1 VTGPSPHRPLA
12 HTLGLVL
19 FVVSSLAT
27 PVAAQQVWHVASGS
41 AGDGS
46 AAAPFG
52 RIQQAMQAAQPG
64 DTVLVAPGTYAE
76 LVATVRSGGPALPIT
91 LSSARGRGSVVVSRA
106 GQVLQVSHA
115 DVVIDG
121 LVFDGQYAATDA
133 VRVSSGGDR
142 LVLRNAEVRRSGR
155 DCIDMVA
162 PDDVLIEQSL
172 IHRCLW
178 WDGTA
183 RQDAHG
189 IVAGPAHGLT
199 VREVEIHTFSG
210 DAIQLD
216 PGRSLP
222 GWDDVLI
229 EDSRFWLAPLA
240 SAENGF
246 AKGVVPGENAIDTKI
261 QPDAPRASMV
271 IRNTVASGFRDGFI
285 NNMAAFNLK
294 ERIDVTLDGV
304 TVSDSQVAFRLR
316 GPGENGGAWVRLR
329 NVVVHD
335 VATAIRYEDRIEQ
348 VEVSHAT
355 FGAGVSRVFQAVNS
369 GWAGVVVRNSLVLG
383 GALPTEAPAGE
394 RNLAVAS
401 QAFEDAATH
410 DYRLASTT
418 AVDAGAF
425 LDGIA
430 TDRLGAPRV
439 QGPAPDLGA
448 YERAIVGAPGPT
460 LSVTLNAS
468 DPTNAVRLSWTNV
481 TGESGYEIARS
492 ADGRTYARV
501 ATTVADKTT
510 WSNSRLVS
518 GATYWYQVRA
528 ITDGIAGAYSAP
540 ARITLAPELAA
551 PSAPGQ
557 LSVRLSTSQPTTGV
571 VLSWQDTSLNEDGFH
586 VERSTD
592 GVTFSRISTR
602 SVNTTKYANGGLVSG
617 QLYWYRIRSF
627 NTLGSSAWTVPVSI
641 RTQ

>member
-1 VTGPSPHRPLA
+1 MTCPPPLRVLA

-19 FVVSSLAT
+19 FVSSLLASSA
-27 PVAAQQVWHVASGS
+27 AAQQVWHVAAGG

-52 RIQQAMQAAQPG
+52 RIQQGMQAAQPG
-64 DTVLVAPGTYAE
+64 DTVLVAPGTYPE
-76 LVATVRSGGPALPIT
+76 MVTTVRSGGPELPIT
-91 LSSARGRGSVVVSRA
+91 LSSASGRGTAVVSRA

-133 VRVSSGGDR
+133 VRVTSGGDR
-142 LVLRNAEVRRSGR
+142 LVFRNSEVRRSGR
-155 DCIDMVA
+155 DCVDMAA
-162 PDDVLIEQSL
+162 PDDVLFERSL

-189 IVAGPAHGLT
+189 IVAGAVHGLT
-199 VREVEIHTFSG
+199 VRDVEIHTFSG

-240 SAENGF
+240 SPENGF
-246 AKGVVPGENAIDTKI
+246 AAGVVPGENAIDTKI
-261 QPDAPRASMV
+261 HADAPRASMV
-271 IRNTVASGFRDGFI
+271 IRNTVASGFRAGFI
-285 NNMAAFNLK
+285 ANMAAFNLK
-294 ERIDVTLDGV
+294 ERVDVTLDGV
-304 TVSDSQVAFRLR
+304 TVNNSQVAFRLR
-316 GPGENGGAWVRLR
+316 GPGEHGGAWARLR

-335 VATAIRYEDRIEQ
+335 VATAIRYEDAIER
-348 VEVSHAT
+348 VEVSHVT
-355 FGAGVSRVFQAVNS
+355 FGSGVSRVFQGVNS

-383 GALPTEAPAGE
+383 GALPSEAPAGE
-394 RNLAVAS
+394 RNLAVSS
-401 QAFEDAATH
+401 QAFEDAAGH

-418 AVDAGAF
+418 AVDAGTF
-425 LDGIA
+425 LDGID

-439 QGPAPDLGA
+439 QGLAPDLGA
-448 YERAIVGAPGPT
+448 YERVTDTASGPT
-460 LSVTLNAS
+460 LAVTLNAS

-501 ATTVADKTT
+501 STTAADKTT
-510 WSNSRLVS
+510 WSNGKLVS

-528 ITDGIAGAYSAP
+528 MTNGLAGAYSTP
-540 ARITLAPELAA
+540 VRVTLAPELAA
-551 PSAPGQ
+551 PSAPAQ
-557 LSVRLSTSQPTTGV
+557 LSLRLSAKQPGTAV

-586 VERSTD
+586 VERSSD

-602 SVNTTKYANGGLVSG
+602 SVNTTGYSNGGLASG
-617 QLYWYRIRSF
+617 QQYWYRVRSF
-627 NTLGSSAWTVPVSI
+627 NSTGFSPWTAPVSI
-641 RTQ
+641 RTE